1 MEMDSLR
8 IEITDEDA
16 DGIFRVSECILRS
29 LLGKYCIWEVSMCET
44 STGLSVCGCVAWIA
58 C

>member
-1 MEMDSLR
+1 MDSLR

-44 STGLSVCGCVAWIA
+44 STGLSVCGCVAWVA